1 MSKFKVGDRVRNVE
15 EGVYLPYGIT
25 GTVLDNNSCPYVEWD
40 EKLEHGHDADG
51 LGKQGYCFSIA
62 ESMLELLED
71 EESSNSAFDT
81 QTGGSHYKD
90 MKIQPMEY
98 ALANNLN
105 LAQGNVVK
113 YVSRYKAKNGKEDL
127 EKAIHCIQLL
137 IEHEYGEN
145 NE

>member
-1 MSKFKVGDRVRNVE
+1 MSKFKVGDRVRYVKHDHYSDYQHYEIGKVYEINRID
-15 EGVYLPYGIT
+15 GAGDVYLEEDIC
-25 GTVLDNNSCPYVEWD
+25 LYVYPSQIELVD
-40 EKLEHGHDADG
+40 VGYEH
-51 LGKQGYCFSIA
+51 LT
-62 ESMLELLED
+62 L
-71 EESSNSAFDT
+71 NRSAFDS
-81 QTGGSHYKD
+81 QQGGSHYKD